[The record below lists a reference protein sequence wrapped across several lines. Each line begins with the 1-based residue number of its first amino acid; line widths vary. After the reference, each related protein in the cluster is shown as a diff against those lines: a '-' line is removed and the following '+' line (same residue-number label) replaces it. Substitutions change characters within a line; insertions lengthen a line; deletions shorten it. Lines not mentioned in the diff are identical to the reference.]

1 MAAKPHITPELFK
14 FLRDLSKNNNREW
27 FQQHKPRYEE
37 HVKQALIS
45 FIVDFSPRLEKISPH
60 FNADPRPVGG
70 SLFRIYRD
78 TRFGKDKTPY
88 KTNAGVHF
96 RHEAGKDV
104 HAPGF
109 YLHLQPG
116 SVWAGVGIWRPDGTA
131 VTAIRD
137 AISEKPDLWKK
148 AISGKAFRAD
158 FDLGGDSLKRPPRGY
173 DPEHPLI
180 EDLKRKDFIAST
192 ELTQADAC
200 DPKFMAR
207 FAALCRKTGPF
218 QRFLCDALGVPY

>member
-1 MAAKPHITPELFK
+1 M
-14 FLRDLSKNNNREW
+14 
-27 FQQHKPRYEE
+27 
-37 HVKQALIS
+37 
-45 FIVDFSPRLEKISPH
+45 
-60 FNADPRPVGG
+60 GG

-96 RHEAGKDV
+96 RHVAGKDV